1 MATAKKKKSVK
12 MRDLKPSQDAK
23 GGATRTS
30 NSTTRNSALGGR
42 TDSASG
48 KFGVGGN
55 KLN

>member
-23 GGATRTS
+23 GGARTS
-30 NSTTRNSALGGR
+30 NATTRNNALGGR
-42 TDSASG
+42 TDSAAG